1 MTKTINCATFFGL
14 LIAAPEWSAAIAAMR
29 TAKSTLDKREID
41 SARLITKGTWRTTL
55 TGLAC
60 GMVAENTARYK
71 CSAGVLETG

>member
-41 SARLITKGTWRTTL
+41 YEGHVANHANRARLW
-55 TGLAC
+55 
-60 GMVAENTARYK
+60 MVAENTARYK